1 MASEFD
7 PIRPVHPSW
16 RGRPVP
22 ERGDESKRSR
32 RWPNED
38 EDEDASDTATD
49 DSRPWPDADPS
60 EPDQTEP
67 DRSREPPA
75 DGAEGESGQHVDD
88 YA

>member
-22 ERGDESKRSR
+22 ERGDESKRHR
-32 RWPNED
+32 RWPGER
-38 EDEDASDTATD
+38 EDASDEATE
-49 DSRPWPDADPS
+49 DSGARPDADPS
-60 EPDQTEP
+60 ETDQTAPE
-67 DRSREPPA
+67 RSREPPA
-75 DGAEGESGQHVDD
+75 DGTEGESGHHVDD

>member
-22 ERGDESKRSR
+22 ERGDESKRPR
-32 RWPNED
+32 HWPGER
-38 EDEDASDTATD
+38 EDASDDATD
-49 DSRPWPDADPS
+49 ASGARPDAEQS
-60 EPDQTEP
+60 EPDETAPE
-67 DRSREPPA
+67 RSREPPA
-75 DGAEGESGQHVDD
+75 DGAEGESGRNVDD